1 MSNNQKNSEPISS
14 PRLLLALQSLSRIL
28 GRSMVDMLIAD
39 LERQGITLHGDAKY
53 PMKQVER
60 ALTATFGSEGGVLL
74 AEKLRRSLD
83 LQ

>member
-1 MSNNQKNSEPISS
+1 M
-14 PRLLLALQSLSRIL
+14 LLALQGLNRIL
-28 GRSMVDMLIAD
+28 GHSMVDMLIAD

-53 PMKQVER
+53 PMNQIER
-60 ALTATFGSEGGVLL
+60 ALTATFGSEGGLLL